1 MNNVLKNKM
10 PSENIIK
17 LRQLTF
23 KMEHMSYEDSQVYDI
38 FQEISS
44 ILSKEEKFS
53 CDNDKI
59 KFYEKLYN
67 QIRKLLNSIKI

>member
-1 MNNVLKNKM
+1 MDNVLRNKM
-10 PSENIIK
+10 PSEYILK
-17 LRQLTF
+17 LRELTQ
-23 KMEHMSYEDSQVYDI
+23 KMERTGGDESKVYEI
-38 FQEISS
+38 FNEISS

-67 QIRKLLNSIKI
+67 QIRRLLTSIKL